1 MTKTLV
7 NLQELR
13 RKLYLKSKAE
23 KSWRFWGIYVH
34 VCKFET
40 LHEAYRLAKA
50 NKGAPGIDGV
60 TFDDVEQVGLIT
72 FLDDIRAE
80 LLDGGYRPLPSRVH
94 KIRKPNGEYRT
105 LKIPAIRDRV
115 VQGALKLILEPIF
128 DADFQSGSFGYRPK
142 RTAHQ
147 AVDRVSEGLV
157 KGKTR
162 VIDVDL
168 KAYFDTI
175 RHDKLLQKV
184 ARRINDPRIMHLL
197 KLILKSSG
205 KRGVV
210 QGGVISPLLSNIYL
224 NELDM
229 MLEKAK
235 QTTREGEYYRL
246 EYARF
251 ADDLIILVSYHRRSD
266 WLLEAVKYRLMQE
279 LDKLGVSL
287 NTDKTKVV
295 NLRMKRESFVFLGF
309 IFQQRDYVRPEAGH
323 FKLPKPGA
331 RKALLGK
338 LKKIFRSLR
347 SRPTE
352 WVVHSINPILRG
364 WLNYFR
370 VGNCSKC
377 FGYIRS
383 WVMRKIRR
391 HMMRARQRS
400 GFGWKRWS
408 NDYFYQT
415 LGLYDDYKI
424 RYQYP

>member
-23 KSWRFWGIYVH
+23 KGWQFWGIYVH

-60 TFDDVEQVGLIT
+60 SFADVEQNGLIT
-72 FLDDIRAE
+72 FLDAIRAE
-80 LLDGGYRPLPSRVH
+80 LVDGRYRPLPSKVH
-94 KIRKPNGEYRT
+94 KILKSNGEYRT

-115 VQGALKLILEPIF
+115 VQGALKLLLEPIF
-128 DADFQSGSFGYRPK
+128 DADFQPGSFGYRPK

-147 AVDRVSEGLV
+147 AIDRVSEGLV

-175 RHDKLLQKV
+175 RHDKLLEKV
-184 ARRINDPRIMHLL
+184 ARRINDPRVMHLL

-235 QTTREGEYYRL
+235 QTTRDGKYYRL

-251 ADDLIILVSYHRRSD
+251 ADDIVILVSYHRRAD
-266 WLLEAVKYRLMQE
+266 WLLKAVKYRLMQE

-295 NLRMKRESFVFLGF
+295 NLRVKRESFVFLGF
-309 IFQQRDYVRPEAGH
+309 SFRQRDYSRPEAGH
-323 FKLPKPGA
+323 IKMPKSGA
-331 RKALLGK
+331 RKALLSK
-338 LKKIFRSLR
+338 LKKIFRTLR
-347 SRPTE
+347 SRPTL

-364 WLNYFR
+364 WVNYFR
-370 VGNCSKC
+370 VGNCSSC
-377 FGYIRS
+377 FGYIKW

-391 HMMRARQRS
+391 HMMRSRLRR

-408 NDYFYQT
+408 NDYFYHT

-424 RYQYP
+424 KYQWP

>member
-1 MTKTLV
+1 M
-7 NLQELR
+7 
-13 RKLYLKSKAE
+13 
-23 KSWRFWGIYVH
+23 H

-60 TFDDVEQVGLIT
+60 PFDDVEQFGLIT
-72 FLDDIRAE
+72 FLDDIRTE
-80 LLDGGYRPLPSRVH
+80 LVEGCYRPLPSRPH
-94 KIRKPNGEYRT
+94 KISKPNGEYRT

-128 DADFQSGSFGYRPK
+128 DADFQPGSFGYRPK

-147 AVDRVSEGLV
+147 AIDRVSEGLV

-175 RHDKLLQKV
+175 RHDKLLGKV
-184 ARRINDPRIMHLL
+184 AQRVNDPRIMSLL

-205 KRGVV
+205 KRGVI

-235 QTTREGEYYRL
+235 QTTREGKYYRL

-251 ADDLIILVSYHRRSD
+251 ADDLVILVSYHRSAD

-287 NTDKTKVV
+287 NTEKTKVV
-295 NLRMKRESFVFLGF
+295 NLRIKRKTFIFLGF
-309 IFQQRDYVRPEAGH
+309 IFQQ
-323 FKLPKPGA
+323 FKMSGQRLDILNCRNPA
-331 RKALLGK
+331 QGK
-338 LKKIFRSLR
+338 RF
-347 SRPTE
+347 
-352 WVVHSINPILRG
+352 
-364 WLNYFR
+364 
-370 VGNCSKC
+370 
-377 FGYIRS
+377 
-383 WVMRKIRR
+383 
-391 HMMRARQRS
+391 
-400 GFGWKRWS
+400 
-408 NDYFYQT
+408 
-415 LGLYDDYKI
+415 
-424 RYQYP
+424 

>member
-1 MTKTLV
+1 MTKALV
-7 NLQELR
+7 SLQELR

-40 LHEAYRLAKA
+40 LYEAYRLAKA
-50 NKGAPGIDGV
+50 NKGAPGVDGV
-60 TFDDVEQVGLIT
+60 TFDEVERAGLTT
-72 FLDDIRAE
+72 FLHNIRAE
-80 LLDGGYRPLPSRVH
+80 LVSGHYRPLASKVH

-115 VQGALKLILEPIF
+115 VQGALKLLLEPIF
-128 DADFQSGSFGYRPK
+128 DADFQPGSFGYRPK

-175 RHDKLLQKV
+175 RHDKLLAKV
-184 ARRINDPRIMHLL
+184 AQRINDPRVMHLL

-205 KRGVV
+205 KRGVI

-235 QTTREGEYYRL
+235 LTTTEGKYTRV

-251 ADDLIILVSYHRRSD
+251 ADDLVILVSYHRNSD
-266 WLLEAVKYRLMQE
+266 WLLDAVKYRLLQE

-295 NLRMKRESFVFLGF
+295 NLRIKRTSFVFLGF
-309 IFQQRDYVRPEAGH
+309 IFRQRDYARPEAGH
-323 FKLPKPGA
+323 IKLPKPGA
-331 RKALLGK
+331 KKALLGK

-347 SRPTE
+347 SKPIAWLIRA
-352 WVVHSINPILRG
+352 INPILRG
-364 WLNYFR
+364 WVNYFR
-370 VGNCSKC
+370 IGNCSSC
-377 FGYIRS
+377 FAYIKW
-383 WVMRKIRR
+383 WVLCKVRR
-391 HMMRARQRS
+391 NMMRARQRS

-408 NDYFYQT
+408 NDYFYRT

-424 RYQYP
+424 RYLWP

>member
-7 NLQELR
+7 GLQELR

-23 KSWRFWGIYVH
+23 ESWRFWGIYVH

-40 LHEAYRLAKA
+40 LHEAYRLAKS

-60 TFDDVEQVGLIT
+60 SFDDVELTGLIT
-72 FLDDIRAE
+72 FLNDIRAE
-80 LLDGGYRPLPSRVH
+80 LVEGRYRPLPSKVH
-94 KIRKPNGEYRT
+94 KIPKENGEYRT

-128 DADFQSGSFGYRPK
+128 DADFQPGSFGYRPK

-147 AVDRVSEGLV
+147 AIDRVSEGLV

-168 KAYFDTI
+168 KSYFDTI
-175 RHDKLLQKV
+175 RHDKLLEKV
-184 ARRINDPRIMHLL
+184 AQRINDPKVMHLL

-205 KRGVV
+205 KRGVI

-224 NELDM
+224 NELDK

-235 QTTREGEYYRL
+235 LVTTEGKYTRL

-251 ADDLIILVSYHRRSD
+251 ADDLIILVSYHRNAD

-295 NLRMKRESFVFLGF
+295 NLRIKRESFNFLGF
-309 IFQQRDYVRPEAGH
+309 NFRQRDYGRPEAGH
-323 FKLPKPGA
+323 IKLPKAGA

-338 LKKIFRSLR
+338 LKEIFRSMR

-352 WVVHSINPILRG
+352 WIVHAINPILRG

-370 VGNCSKC
+370 IGNCSKC
-377 FGYIRS
+377 FGYIKW
-383 WVMRKIRR
+383 WVLRKIRR
-391 HMMRARQRS
+391 SMMRARLRS

-424 RYQYP
+424 RYQWP

>member
-23 KSWRFWGIYVH
+23 KGWQFWGIYVH

-60 TFDDVEQVGLIT
+60 SFADVEQNGLIT
-72 FLDDIRAE
+72 FLDAIRAE
-80 LLDGGYRPLPSRVH
+80 LVDGRYRPLPSKVH
-94 KIRKPNGEYRT
+94 KILKSNGEYRT

-128 DADFQSGSFGYRPK
+128 DADFQPGSFGYRPK

-147 AVDRVSEGLV
+147 AIDRVSEGLV

-175 RHDKLLQKV
+175 RHDKLLEKV
-184 ARRINDPRIMHLL
+184 ARRINDPRVMHLL

-229 MLEKAK
+229 MLEKQNRQLEMENTTGWNTHVS
-235 QTTREGEYYRL
+235 QTIVCHE
-246 EYARF
+246 
-251 ADDLIILVSYHRRSD
+251 H
-266 WLLEAVKYRLMQE
+266 
-279 LDKLGVSL
+279 
-287 NTDKTKVV
+287 
-295 NLRMKRESFVFLGF
+295 
-309 IFQQRDYVRPEAGH
+309 
-323 FKLPKPGA
+323 
-331 RKALLGK
+331 
-338 LKKIFRSLR
+338 
-347 SRPTE
+347 
-352 WVVHSINPILRG
+352 
-364 WLNYFR
+364 
-370 VGNCSKC
+370 
-377 FGYIRS
+377 
-383 WVMRKIRR
+383 
-391 HMMRARQRS
+391 
-400 GFGWKRWS
+400 
-408 NDYFYQT
+408 
-415 LGLYDDYKI
+415 
-424 RYQYP
+424 